1 MVDNRTTIR
10 RSSDS
15 MLQDQINRQAENH
28 ERLRQ
33 QITQQAE
40 SINEIRRI
48 LASFEERH
56 GDRDSQVIAKAVYQA
71 QKSLF
76 GNLGID
82 VDNPDSMDQ
91 FRRNLQFGLA
101 MRGSM
106 FKAVGAFIFGVC
118 GIMGAAAWNFVTGA
132 MARG

>member
-1 MVDNRTTIR
+1 
-10 RSSDS
+10 
-15 MLQDQINRQAENH
+15 MLQEQINRQAENH

-56 GDRDSQVIAKAVYQA
+56 GDRDSQVIDKAVYQA
-71 QKSLF
+71 QKAFF
-76 GNLGID
+76 GSIGVD
-82 VDNPDSMDQ
+82 VDSTESMDQ
-91 FRRNLQFGLA
+91 YRRNLQFGLA
-101 MRGSM
+101 MRGSL
-106 FKAVGAFIFGVC
+106 FKAFGAFIFGIC